1 VISRRQFCLRS
12 GAALGVALPA
22 AARAALSTGVYVLD
36 TPSIPVRA
44 PARVFLEAVART
56 ANRLVAVG
64 EHGVVIY
71 SDDEGMS
78 WRQASVPVD
87 VTLTCIAFATP
98 ETGWCAGHFGAVLQ
112 TVDGGVTWQSQLNG
126 ITANQLAMAAA
137 QAAVAA
143 NSAAPGAPFALRR
156 ANIFLRDGPNK
167 PFLSIIAISPL
178 KVIVFGA
185 FRMTMLT
192 LDGGRSWA
200 DISLSIGDRLS
211 HNLYAALATG
221 GDIYVAGETG
231 EVFRSTDGGKTFP
244 PVTSPT
250 GATIFGLL
258 AAQDS
263 SILAFGVAGNLFNS
277 KDQGMSWQNITM
289 QTQDDLTSGLTLRSG
304 DILIGTE
311 AGALFVS
318 KDNGRSFTSVTGG
331 PRMAIFGMVETQN
344 GQVVFVGD
352 AGAVT
357 MSTSSLT
364 SS

>member
-1 VISRRQFCLRS
+1 VLAF
-12 GAALGVALPA
+12 ALPA
-22 AARAALSTGVYVLD
+22 AARAALFSGVYVLD

-44 PARVFLEAVART
+44 PARVFLEAVTRT
-56 ANRLVAVG
+56 TNRIVAVG

-71 SDDEGMS
+71 SGDEGTT
-78 WRQASVPVD
+78 WRQARVPVD

-98 ETGWCAGHFGAVLQ
+98 ETGWCAGHFGAILQ
-112 TVDGGVTWQSQLNG
+112 TIDGGLTWQSQLNG
-126 ITANQLAMAAA
+126 ITANQLTMAAA

-156 ANIFLRDGPNK
+156 ATAFMQDGPNK
-167 PFLSIIAISPL
+167 PFLSIIALTPL

-192 LDGGRSWA
+192 LDGGRTWA

-211 HNLYAALATG
+211 HNLYAALAFG
-221 GDIYVAGETG
+221 DDIYVAGETG

-250 GATIFGLL
+250 DATIFGAV
-258 AAQDS
+258 AAKDG
-263 SILAFGVAGNLFNS
+263 SILVFGVAGNLFRS
-277 KDQGMSWQNITM
+277 KDQGASWQNIVLA
-289 QTQDDLTSGLTLRSG
+289 TQDDLTAGLVLSSGT
-304 DILIGTE
+304 ILIGTE
-311 AGALFVS
+311 AGALFMS
-318 KDNGRSFTSVTGG
+318 KNNGTVFSPLNGG
-331 PRMAIFGMVETQN
+331 PRMAVFGMAETQN

-352 AGAVT
+352 AGAVRF
-357 MSTSSLT
+357 STSTLT